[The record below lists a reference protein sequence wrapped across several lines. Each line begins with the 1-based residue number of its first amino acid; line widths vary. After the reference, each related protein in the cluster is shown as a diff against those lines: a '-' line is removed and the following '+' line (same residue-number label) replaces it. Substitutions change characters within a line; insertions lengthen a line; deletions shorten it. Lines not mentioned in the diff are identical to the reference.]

1 MTPENATTATQR
13 STVILIFMPEIK
25 HLTPAG

>member
-1 MTPENATTATQR
+1 MTATQR